1 MVAGHTS
8 VDVVTAPTGKN
19 VQPGGAALYAA
30 IAARIFN
37 NDVRLATSIGTD
49 YEYHELLKQF
59 PNSTI
64 VMANTKSCRFEIEY
78 DDRWSAT
85 YNKSEYMAARFLKA
99 DRVVTAAQGCSY
111 VHLAP
116 MPPRKISKMVHGLR
130 ERPGLTIS
138 LNSWEGYMKEGNDRR
153 LLRELAPL
161 VDFFIINEKEI
172 MKLAEVDNLN
182 LAVNSLPAKQLI
194 VTLGHFGAIYAKE
207 GRFTIYPATTWFGG
221 NTVDATGAGDVWCG
235 AFIGAYSLEQDVPSA
250 VSAAGTISA
259 LKCRGWNFQ
268 EIERLKFDSVN
279 DLVRYALSERA
290 EGQQT
295 LTRFLR

>member
-8 VDVVTAPTGKN
+8 VDVVTAPTGKR

-37 NDVRLATSIGTD
+37 NDVRLATAIGTD
-49 YEYHELLKQF
+49 YEYRELLKQF
-59 PNSTI
+59 PNSSIT
-64 VMANTKSCRFEIEY
+64 VANTKSCRFEIEY
-78 DDRWSAT
+78 DGMWRAT
-85 YNKSEYMAARFLKA
+85 YNKSEFMAARFLKA
-99 DRVVTAAQGCSY
+99 SEVVTAAEGCSY
-111 VHLAP
+111 MHLAP
-116 MPPRKISKMVHGLR
+116 MPPKKVSKIVHGLR
-130 ERPGLTIS
+130 EMSGLTIS
-138 LNSWEGYMKEGNDRR
+138 LNSWEGYMREGNDRR
-153 LLRELAPL
+153 LLRELAPF
-161 VDFFIINEKEI
+161 VDFFIINEREI
-172 MKLAEVDNLN
+172 MRLAEVDNLN

-221 NTVDATGAGDVWCG
+221 STIDTTGAGDVWCG
-235 AFIGAYSLEQDVPSA
+235 AFIGAYSLEQDVLSA

-259 LKCRGWNFQ
+259 LKCRGWNYQ

-295 LTRFLR
+295 LRRYLR